1 MLKNV
6 MGSMKRTVLQE
17 LISWR
22 SSADRKPLI
31 LNGARQVG
39 KTWLLQELA
48 RTGYAKEAYV
58 MCRHNA
64 STERIFKQDYDAK
77 RMIRALSALTGV
89 DITPGDTL
97 IILDEVQEIPEA
109 IEALKYFCEN
119 VPEYHIAAAGSLL
132 GISMHQGI
140 SFPVGKVN
148 IVNLYPMSF
157 EEFLLAKGE
166 DQMQI
171 LLRESDYSV
180 INTLHEKYIE
190 LLKQYYYTGG
200 MPEAVAKFVQ
210 TGELQKVRHI
220 QLNILKGYESDFS
233 KHVPKEQLSRIRMV
247 WKSIPSQ
254 LFKENKKF
262 VYGALRKGARA
273 TDFEI
278 SLQWLAD
285 AGLVYKIPRCSKP
298 ALPLAIYEDLKAFKL
313 YLFDVGLLGA
323 MADVSPAQVL
333 IGESIFSEY
342 KGGMSEQYVMQQ
354 LISHGK
360 PHIYYYK
367 TDDSRLEIDFLIQ
380 KENRLLPIEVKASGN
395 VRSNSLSRMLR
406 ENPDLRAVRYSIL
419 PYKEQGQMTNVPLYA
434 AGFA

>member
-1 MLKNV
+1 M
-6 MGSMKRTVLQE
+6 QE

-58 MCRHNA
+58 MCRHNVSA
-64 STERIFKQDYDAK
+64 ERVFKQDYDAK
-77 RMIRALSALTGV
+77 RMIRALSALTGI

-406 ENPDLRAVRYSIL
+406 ENPDLRAVRYSML

>member
-1 MLKNV
+1 

>member
-58 MCRHNA
+58 MCRHNVSA
-64 STERIFKQDYDAK
+64 ERIFKQDYDAK

-395 VRSNSLSRMLR
+395 VRANSLSRMLR
-406 ENPDLRAVRYSIL
+406 ENPDLRAVRYSML
-419 PYKEQGQMTNVPLYA
+419 PYKELGQMTNVPLYA

>member
-64 STERIFKQDYDAK
+64 SAERIFKQDYDAK
-77 RMIRALSALTGV
+77 RMIRALSALTGI

-323 MADVSPAQVL
+323 MADASPAQVL

-360 PHIYYYK
+360 THIYYYK

>member
-48 RTGYAKEAYV
+48 RTGYAKVAYV

-64 STERIFKQDYDAK
+64 SAERIFKQDYDAK

-132 GISMHQGI
+132 GISIHQGI

-285 AGLVYKIPRCSKP
+285 AGLVYKIPRCSKL

-323 MADVSPAQVL
+323 MADASPAQVL

-360 PHIYYYK
+360 THIYYYK

-406 ENPDLRAVRYSIL
+406 ENPDLRAVRYSML

>member
-58 MCRHNA
+58 MCRHNVSA
-64 STERIFKQDYDAK
+64 ERIFKQDYDAK
-77 RMIRALSALTGV
+77 RMIRALSALTGI

-360 PHIYYYK
+360 THIYYYK

>member
-1 MLKNV
+1 M
-6 MGSMKRTVLQE
+6 
-17 LISWR
+17 
-22 SSADRKPLI
+22 
-31 LNGARQVG
+31 
-39 KTWLLQELA
+39 
-48 RTGYAKEAYV
+48 
-58 MCRHNA
+58 
-64 STERIFKQDYDAK
+64 
-77 RMIRALSALTGV
+77 
-89 DITPGDTL
+89 
-97 IILDEVQEIPEA
+97 
-109 IEALKYFCEN
+109 KYFCEN

-132 GISMHQGI
+132 GISIHQGI
-140 SFPVGKVN
+140 LFPVGKVN

-323 MADVSPAQVL
+323 MADASPAQVL

-360 PHIYYYK
+360 THIYYYK

>member
-1 MLKNV
+1 M
-6 MGSMKRTVLQE
+6 QE
-17 LISWR
+17 
-22 SSADRKPLI
+22 
-31 LNGARQVG
+31 
-39 KTWLLQELA
+39 
-48 RTGYAKEAYV
+48 TG
-58 MCRHNA
+58 
-64 STERIFKQDYDAK
+64 
-77 RMIRALSALTGV
+77 
-89 DITPGDTL
+89 
-97 IILDEVQEIPEA
+97 
-109 IEALKYFCEN
+109 
-119 VPEYHIAAAGSLL
+119 
-132 GISMHQGI
+132 
-140 SFPVGKVN
+140 
-148 IVNLYPMSF
+148 
-157 EEFLLAKGE
+157 
-166 DQMQI
+166 
-171 LLRESDYSV
+171 
-180 INTLHEKYIE
+180 
-190 LLKQYYYTGG
+190 
-200 MPEAVAKFVQ
+200 
-210 TGELQKVRHI
+210 
-220 QLNILKGYESDFS
+220 ESDFS

-406 ENPDLRAVRYSIL
+406 ENPDLRAVRYSML

>member
-58 MCRHNA
+58 MCRHNVSA
-64 STERIFKQDYDAK
+64 ERVFKQDYDAK
-77 RMIRALSALTGV
+77 RMIRALSALTGI

-360 PHIYYYK
+360 THIYYYK

>member
-1 MLKNV
+1 

-58 MCRHNA
+58 MCRHNVSA
-64 STERIFKQDYDAK
+64 ERVFKQDYDAK
-77 RMIRALSALTGV
+77 RMIRALSALTGI

-323 MADVSPAQVL
+323 MADASPAQVL

-360 PHIYYYK
+360 THIYYYK

-406 ENPDLRAVRYSIL
+406 ENPDLRAVRYSML

>member
-1 MLKNV
+1 

-58 MCRHNA
+58 MCRHNVSA
-64 STERIFKQDYDAK
+64 ERIFKQDYDAK
-77 RMIRALSALTGV
+77 RMIRALSALTGI

-360 PHIYYYK
+360 THIYYYK

>member
-323 MADVSPAQVL
+323 MADASPAQVL

-360 PHIYYYK
+360 THIYYYK